1 MSLLKGLGPEPSE
14 VKNTVLVTIKS
25 NDQKDAMYERRF
37 KNTDTMDLVLAWAHA
52 CYYNSNNSNNNN
64 NNANEF
70 AVVYPKLIVLS
81 RENKNKTLQ
90 QLKLRH
96 KIVLVPGNSNIQ

>member
-1 MSLLKGLGPEPSE
+1 MLKGLGPEPSL

-52 CYYNSNNSNNNN
+52 CYNSKNNNN
-64 NNANEF
+64 VNEF

-81 RENKNKTLQ
+81 HENKNKTLQ

-96 KIVLVPGNSNIQ
+96 KIVLVPGNSNK

>member
-1 MSLLKGLGPEPSE
+1 MKGLGPEPSE
-14 VKNTVLVTIKS
+14 AKNTVLVTIKS

-52 CYYNSNNSNNNN
+52 CYNSNNNN
-64 NNANEF
+64 NINEF

-81 RENKNKTLQ
+81 RENKNKTLE

-96 KIVLVPGNSNIQ
+96 KIVLVPGNSNK